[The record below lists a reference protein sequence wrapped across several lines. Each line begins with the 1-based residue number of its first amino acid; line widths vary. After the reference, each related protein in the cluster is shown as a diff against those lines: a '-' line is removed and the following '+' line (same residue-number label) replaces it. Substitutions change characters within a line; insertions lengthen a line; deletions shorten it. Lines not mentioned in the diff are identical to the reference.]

1 MQGFPSID
9 PSATE
14 PYNPAGV
21 PANLAIRYYDPNENY
36 WDWFIPA

>member
-14 PYNPAGV
+14 PYNPAGI
-21 PANLAIRYYDPNENY
+21 PANRAIRY
-36 WDWFIPA
+36 I